1 MGGGKIN
8 PYIQSK
14 AGRSVSVSNFKAWAR
29 VVPVEVVPAGA
40 VHARAAAA
48 LVHLRVAVGRLEAL
62 GTLAVEAVLFIHTRA
77 SVPAGAGRTLIDL
90 HVTLGAWQREEMNV
104 RYGKGI
110 FFFWMDFFFVFIGQW
125 SLPVKP
131 GLQTQS

>member
-8 PYIQSK
+8 PYIQSE
-14 AGRSVSVSNFKAWAR
+14 AVCVSNFKAWAR

-90 HVTLGAWQREEMNV
+90 HVTLGAWQRKEINV
-104 RYGKGI
+104 SYGKGI
-110 FFFWMDFFFVFIGQW
+110 FFFFCLYWPVV
-125 SLPVKP
+125 LPVKP